1 MTSKAVVCADK
12 TVQVSRLE
20 KKLADRLESG
30 DYYEAHQ
37 IYRTLYYRMSAQ
49 GKWQQLQDLLYNGA
63 IKLLDVNEPTSAVDL
78 AELFVESLQQ
88 SNMPVSSAT
97 LDRFEQLFTRLPPV
111 LEKDTTVD
119 GNRVDRRNELLSR
132 ALKWTMSV
140 GEKKRYREKGHPE
153 FHARVAKILWHE
165 GNYVAARNHFILSDD
180 AEKFASFLVDFQQR
194 CGFKSEKD
202 LFIAQATLQVL
213 CTRRAKMASVL
224 LQLYCEKHPQIGGE
238 APYELPLL
246 NFIWLLTL
254 CVQLKKVIYFSIL
267 VEKYQKCLERDPS
280 YRVYLDKIGQLY
292 FGLPP
297 AQKSSCGGLLG
308 SILKG
313 LLGNSA
319 GGPSSSDA
327 ADDDSDDDFEDGGAL
342 DEDGYITAASSV
354 NAASPV
360 AQTASKPAA
369 GAGNVASTTFDDSM
383 DLD

>member
-1 MTSKAVVCADK
+1 MF
-12 TVQVSRLE
+12 L
-20 KKLADRLESG
+20 
-30 DYYEAHQ
+30 
-37 IYRTLYYRMSAQ
+37 
-49 GKWQQLQDLLYNGA
+49 
-63 IKLLDVNEPTSAVDL
+63 
-78 AELFVESLQQ
+78 
-88 SNMPVSSAT
+88 
-97 LDRFEQLFTRLPPV
+97 QLFTRLPPV